1 MNEEN
6 NLDGLKKL
14 EETLHKKSALSSLRT
29 YQGDMAKFIKDK
41 NESVISVAIKEK
53 ERKEEREEK
62 QENKPVKKTSSF
74 QANLMIIISTF
85 LLIVGGF
92 TAFIFVWQ
100 GIHDCVLLLE
110 AVFDC
115 FFYELESRIMYSR
128 FVLFNILQ
136 WFMYSRFVLFNILQW
151 FMYSTIFWCCC

>member
-100 GIHDCVLLLE
+100 IINRPQNNNVGSQK
-110 AVFDC
+110 
-115 FFYELESRIMYSR
+115 ELITYNKLVTLPTLS
-128 FVLFNILQ
+128 
-136 WFMYSRFVLFNILQW
+136 
-151 FMYSTIFWCCC
+151 